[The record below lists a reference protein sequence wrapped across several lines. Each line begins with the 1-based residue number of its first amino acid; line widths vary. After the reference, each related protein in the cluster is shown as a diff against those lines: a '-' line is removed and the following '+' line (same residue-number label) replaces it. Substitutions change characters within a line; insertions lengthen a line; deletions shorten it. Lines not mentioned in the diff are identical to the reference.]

1 MSTLHPILQSALLQ
15 SMYSIHSADTKCK
28 TAVQY
33 DWFCYVLF
41 LWANENSSMGRGLE
55 HFETQRWVPVFYVPS
70 LRSLALL
77 GLEHQQEQ
85 HICTDYKY
93 GVNIGIE

>member
-1 MSTLHPILQSALLQ
+1 
-15 SMYSIHSADTKCK
+15 
-28 TAVQY
+28 
-33 DWFCYVLF
+33 
-41 LWANENSSMGRGLE
+41 MGRGLE